1 MPRTGQTDARRDERA
16 RADVDGGCVEHD
28 AVVVYD
34 RQPVRVDV
42 EAVVAAEVRLDERQR
57 VAGAEQLAQNFTTAL
72 RFVRRGAVILPAK
85 PLGAQLRRGGGVLVP
100 AGIGCWPLHNL
111 NGIHKIAPL
120 VRLGFDPVAVE
131 RLPAE
136 ADDGDDDR
144 DERDGLVQRAA
155 PRLHEHVVEQHTRRV
170 HGEVSDADIAGVVR
184 PVADRPGDRRGDG
197 QQTDRAA
204 PCEQRGSE
212 RQRRKDGDPAL
223 PAHECALVVLREH
236 GVARDVH
243 EQTQRTAERA
253 EQRELQTERQA
264 AERLHDE
271 KTLVR
276 LDLKRD
282 EKEQQTQKPDG
293 LHQNVVKAV
302 HDNRSP
308 CDEFRRRVYQKMPAF
323 AMDTTD

>member
-1 MPRTGQTDARRDERA
+1 MNVSGSQVPSSSRRISPRRSASSGA
-16 RADVDGGCVEHD
+16 
-28 AVVVYD
+28 
-34 RQPVRVDV
+34 
-42 EAVVAAEVRLDERQR
+42 VRLYSQQSR
-57 VAGAEQLAQNFTTAL
+57 LARSCA
-72 RFVRRGAVILPAK
+72 AA
-85 PLGAQLRRGGGVLVP
+85 GGVLVP

-212 RQRRKDGDPAL
+212 RQRRK
-223 PAHECALVVLREH
+223 
-236 GVARDVH
+236 
-243 EQTQRTAERA
+243 
-253 EQRELQTERQA
+253 
-264 AERLHDE
+264 
-271 KTLVR
+271 
-276 LDLKRD
+276 
-282 EKEQQTQKPDG
+282 
-293 LHQNVVKAV
+293 
-302 HDNRSP
+302 
-308 CDEFRRRVYQKMPAF
+308 RRRSSPSSARVRSRC
-323 AMDTTD
+323 TS